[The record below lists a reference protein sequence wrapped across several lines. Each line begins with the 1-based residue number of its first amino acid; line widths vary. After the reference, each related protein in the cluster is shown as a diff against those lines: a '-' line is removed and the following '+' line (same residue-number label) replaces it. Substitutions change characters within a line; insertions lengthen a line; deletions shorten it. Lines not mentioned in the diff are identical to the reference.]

1 MNLLARILSAIA
13 DRIHPD
19 TDTQAAAL
27 GLTVTYR
34 PDGTRTVRHPGL
46 PAIAAAYRAR
56 VLANPDAV
64 DRVFIDPAVIAQAAA
79 EAARPSRVPATT
91 VGSLP

>member
-1 MNLLARILSAIA
+1 MNPLTRLLLAIA

-19 TDTQAAAL
+19 NDTAIITA

-46 PAIAAAYRAR
+46 PDIAAAYRAR
-56 VLANPDAV
+56 VLACPDPL
-64 DRVFIDPAVIAQAAA
+64 DRVFIDPTVIAQAAA
-79 EAARPSRVPATT
+79 ERAARPEPAST
-91 VGSLP
+91 VRSLP

>member
-1 MNLLARILSAIA
+1 MNLLARLLTVIA

-19 TDTQAAAL
+19 TDAHAAAL

-56 VLANPDAV
+56 VLADPDAL

-79 EAARPSRVPATT
+79 EAARPARVPAPT
-91 VGSLP
+91 VRSLP